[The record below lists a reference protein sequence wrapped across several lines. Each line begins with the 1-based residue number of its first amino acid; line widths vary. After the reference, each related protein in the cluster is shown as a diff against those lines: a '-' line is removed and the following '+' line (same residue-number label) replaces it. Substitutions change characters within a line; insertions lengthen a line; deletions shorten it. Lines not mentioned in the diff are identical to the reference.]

1 MTEYELLITVKK
13 FLGLS
18 GNDFHDNT
26 LLSYIDEVKQYMLD
40 SGVSTEVVDS
50 SGAAGVI
57 ARGVSDLWNYGSG
70 NATLSP
76 YFFQRAIQLV
86 YKRKEGVVDG

>member
-1 MTEYELLITVKK
+1 MLITVKK

-18 GNDFHDNT
+18 GNDFHDDL
-26 LLSYIDEVKQYMLD
+26 LLSYIDEVEQYLLD
-40 SGVSTEVVDS
+40 SGVSMEVIS
-50 SGAAGVI
+50 SPGAAGVI

-76 YFFQRAIQLV
+76 YFFQRAIQLT
-86 YKRKEGVVDG
+86 YKKGDVDG